1 MSTVVLLATLMSGLT
16 SCSDFLDEKPYG
28 QLTSENFFSNKG
40 IWTHPS
46 IRYTRSLQLHRPA
59 TITSVPIF

>member
-1 MSTVVLLATLMSGLT
+1 MNTIQIKMSTVVLLATLMSGLT

-28 QLTSENFFSNKG
+28 QLTSENFFSNKED
-40 IWTHPS
+40 
-46 IRYTRSLQLHRPA
+46 TRSLQLHRPA